1 MFRRHFVKL
10 SATAFASVLFSRISY
25 ASSPGISL
33 INQPDEAW
41 AQIDDQ
47 WIKLN
52 AISSSTFQHQNV
64 LVEVV
69 AKQNAQAIYLQAPD
83 TSIQAVR
90 IAWKYDSSRFSKV
103 LGDHYERSYGDLAWK
118 RPDQGDKKPWYVLL
132 HDNQQT
138 AGFGVKTG
146 SNTLCFWNVGAS
158 QLQLTMDT
166 RSGGMGVKL
175 GNRKLHAADIV
186 TILSKPPENPFAT
199 ATRFCKMMCE
209 RPLLPKQPVYG
220 INDWYAVYGK
230 NSYQSIKSQT
240 ELMATLVSDTKNR
253 PFSVID
259 DGWQQPDDFSI
270 ANEKFKDM
278 HKMAEEIKHIGMRP
292 GLWTRPLIARLDDSP
307 SRLAPS
313 IPGRNDAS
321 TPILDPTIPENLER
335 IAKNLKLYQQWGYEM
350 VKHDFSSFDM
360 FGRWGFQMKNEFTTA
375 GWKFHDQS
383 RTNAEII
390 LDLYLTIRKSSGSMY
405 IIGCNTMSHLSAGL
419 FELNRT
425 GDDTS
430 GKEWARTRK
439 MGVNTLAFRLPHH
452 DTFYAADGDCVGLT
466 KDVPW
471 EKNKQWLQLLAECG
485 APLFISAE
493 TDFLGSAQ
501 KAAIKTAF
509 AQAAKQQPVGEPID
523 WLTNPWPSTWK
534 LNNRLVT
541 FDWSD

>member
-1 MFRRHFVKL
+1 
-10 SATAFASVLFSRISY
+10 
-25 ASSPGISL
+25 
-33 INQPDEAW
+33 
-41 AQIDDQ
+41 
-47 WIKLN
+47 
-52 AISSSTFQHQNV
+52 
-64 LVEVV
+64 
-69 AKQNAQAIYLQAPD
+69 
-83 TSIQAVR
+83 
-90 IAWKYDSSRFSKV
+90 
-103 LGDHYERSYGDLAWK
+103 
-118 RPDQGDKKPWYVLL
+118 
-132 HDNQQT
+132 
-138 AGFGVKTG
+138 
-146 SNTLCFWNVGAS
+146 
-158 QLQLTMDT
+158 
-166 RSGGMGVKL
+166 
-175 GNRKLHAADIV
+175 
-186 TILSKPPENPFAT
+186 
-199 ATRFCKMMCE
+199 
-209 RPLLPKQPVYG
+209 
-220 INDWYAVYGK
+220 
-230 NSYQSIKSQT
+230 
-240 ELMATLVSDTKNR
+240 
-253 PFSVID
+253 
-259 DGWQQPDDFSI
+259 
-270 ANEKFKDM
+270 
-278 HKMAEEIKHIGMRP
+278 MRP

-335 IAKNLKLYQQWGYEM
+335 IEKNLRLYGQWGYEM

-360 FGRWGFQMKNEFTTA
+360 FGRWGFQMKNEFTTP

-390 LDLYLTIRKSSGSMY
+390 LDLYRTIRKSSGSMY

-501 KAAIKTAF
+501 KAAVKTAF
-509 AQAAKQQPVGEPID
+509 AQAAKQQPIGEPID
-523 WLTNPWPSTWK
+523 WLTSPWPSTWK
-534 LNNRLVT
+534 LNNRLVR